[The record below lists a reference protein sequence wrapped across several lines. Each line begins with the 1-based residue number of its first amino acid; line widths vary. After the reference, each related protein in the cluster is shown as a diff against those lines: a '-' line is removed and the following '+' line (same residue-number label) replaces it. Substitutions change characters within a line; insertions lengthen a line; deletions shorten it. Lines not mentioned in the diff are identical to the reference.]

1 MSVYSTGEIARL
13 CGVSVRTVQFYDG
26 KGLLPPSEISEGGR
40 RLYSKADVEQL
51 RFICMLK
58 TLGLSLDSI
67 KEILQSEQKNEIL
80 LLLLQQQEKRICTEL
95 QLDSISMSNAEKR
108 RGNSGALSLR
118 HRGNYER
125 QKATSYHTRHDAGR
139 RHCDG
144 CPSAGTACALDCKRR
159 LASVCRGN
167 AVCHC
172 HGHLDDAVLPSA
184 CFLCLPALPRGI
196 PSALSRVF
204 LCEAYAQSALLNMY
218 GMWEKRLLRGTLCAV
233 KIDFRGIA
241 NFLQCP

>member
-67 KEILQSEQKNEIL
+67 KEILQREQKNEIL

-95 QLDSISMSNAEKR
+95 QQREN
-108 RGNSGALSLR
+108 
-118 HRGNYER
+118 
-125 QKATSYHTRHDAGR
+125 Q
-139 RHCDG
+139 
-144 CPSAGTACALDCKRR
+144 
-159 LASVCRGN
+159 LASIRFLCQTLKNDGEIPAHSLCDIEEIMKDKKQLRTTHGMML
-167 AVCHC
+167 AVGIAMDVIQLVLLALWIAKGVWLPFAVGMPFVIAMGIWMTLFYHRRVSYACPHC
-172 HGHLDDAVLPSA
+172 HAVFRPRFRELFFAKHTPKARCLTCTECGKKDYCVERSA
-184 CFLCLPALPRGI
+184 P
-196 PSALSRVF
+196 
-204 LCEAYAQSALLNMY
+204 
-218 GMWEKRLLRGTLCAV
+218 
-233 KIDFRGIA
+233 
-241 NFLQCP
+241 

>member
-26 KGLLPPSEISEGGR
+26 KGLLSPIGNQR
-40 RLYSKADVEQL
+40 RRQKA
-51 RFICMLK
+51 
-58 TLGLSLDSI
+58 
-67 KEILQSEQKNEIL
+67 
-80 LLLLQQQEKRICTEL
+80 LQQSRCGTAALYLHAQNAGPFAGFHQRNSAKRAEERNSAFAFAAAGKAHLHRITAARKSAC
-95 QLDSISMSNAEKR
+95 LDSISMSNAEKR

-144 CPSAGTACALDCKRR
+144 CHSAGIACALDCKRR

-172 HGHLDDAVLPSA
+172 HGHLGDAVLPSA

-196 PSALSRVF
+196 PPAFS
-204 LCEAYAQSALLNMY
+204 
-218 GMWEKRLLRGTLCAV
+218 
-233 KIDFRGIA
+233 
-241 NFLQCP
+241 